1 MGLQASRG
9 VRQYR
14 DTDGNG
20 LEKERNDKQE
30 NICELHAVPVMIVT
44 P

>member
-1 MGLQASRG
+1 M
-9 VRQYR
+9 RQYR
-14 DTDGNG
+14 GADGNG

-30 NICELHAVPVMIVT
+30 NICELHAVPVLIVT